1 MGTKKTDPSNVMQEM
16 IQKEGMTA
24 TTKKVMKEISE
35 AFFGPQGKQF
45 PLPTWG
51 RVKGWAEGSL
61 AYYNS
66 NVPAGP
72 GVNSSTPTSPPSRS
86 SSPPEV
92 PSLART
98 PRAANCTHKESRP
111 ATRDVCDCF
120 ASAV

>member
-1 MGTKKTDPSNVMQEM
+1 MFLLAQEGVRLHPPPT
-16 IQKEGMTA
+16 QAALLACPTPPTSCVLSVPKPPCSTVQARRPVLVATA
-24 TTKKVMKEISE
+24 
-35 AFFGPQGKQF
+35 
-45 PLPTWG
+45 
-51 RVKGWAEGSL
+51 GWKA
-61 AYYNS
+61 
-66 NVPAGP
+66 PW
-72 GVNSSTPTSPPSRS
+72 NSSTPTSPPSRS